1 MPALGEL
8 SMLAFAFLA
17 GVVSIILYKRSK
29 IGRDDILK
37 NLQTDSK
44 RILESAV
51 KKSQSILQKAEEEGL
66 DIIDESKT
74 AKRVF
79 SKRYEAELSSVAR
92 DLENDLKIEIEKAE
106 KEFLAYLDSLKART
120 EKVES
125 NLESIIQSRIEATFT
140 SFDAKVTELL
150 SQTQTRSFASIEE
163 ELKNAR
169 RIIDEYKTQQMKLVD
184 DNVIS
189 ILEKTIN
196 IVLAKKLTLR
206 DQLDL
211 VQDALEK
218 AKIETSVS

>member
-1 MPALGEL
+1 M
-8 SMLAFAFLA
+8 
-17 GVVSIILYKRSK
+17 IC
-29 IGRDDILK
+29 
-37 NLQTDSK
+37 
-44 RILESAV
+44 
-51 KKSQSILQKAEEEGL
+51 KSQL
-66 DIIDESKT
+66 
-74 AKRVF
+74 
-79 SKRYEAELSSVAR
+79 LS
-92 DLENDLKIEIEKAE
+92 
-106 KEFLAYLDSLKART
+106 YLDSLRART

-125 NLESIIQSRIEATFT
+125 NLENIIQTRIEATFT

-150 SQTQTRSFASIEE
+150 AQTQSRSFASIEE

-169 RIIDEYKTQQMKLVD
+169 RIVDEYKTQQMKLVD